1 MAWRRYLIALIA
13 LAGLAYGAWW
23 AWTTFLQEPPAAGG
37 QQGGFALPVDAA
49 ATRKD
54 TVLRT
59 VEAVGTLVANEQVTI
74 RPEIAGIVTLINF
87 TEGKEV
93 ERDAILFALDDTIL
107 QAELEQVKASLELS
121 QSTYD
126 RAAELLRRGSGTVAA
141 RDEALAQLTS
151 DRQQLQLAEARLEKT
166 VLDAPFT
173 GVVGLRSVSLGDYVS
188 VGEAMVTLSDLDT
201 LKIDFRI
208 PELFLAE
215 VSVGQELNVRVDALP
230 GETFTGEVFAIDPQ
244 VDVNGRALV
253 IRASLDNPEGRLR
266 PGLFA
271 RVDVVLERRP
281 DSLLVPEA
289 ALVPTRDGQT
299 VFRVVD
305 GKVEIVPVTIGL
317 RRDGE
322 VEVTSGLAEGD
333 VVVTGGQLKLRPGA
347 EVMVPELSGQGQ
359 QPAAPAEG
367 GEAEGGGA
375 GGGGAENGGAAGGQG
390 G

>member
-1 MAWRRYLIALIA
+1 MMAWRRYLIALIA

-23 AWTTFLQEPPAAGG
+23 AWTNFLQEPPPAGG

-87 TEGKEV
+87 TEGQEV
-93 ERDAILFALDDTIL
+93 ERDTILFALDDTIL

-166 VLDAPFT
+166 VLDAPFA

-230 GETFTGEVFAIDPQ
+230 GEEFRGEVARISPLLDAQ
-244 VDVNGRALV
+244 TRTAQAEIV
-253 IRASLDNPEGRLR
+253 IPNEEGRLM
-266 PGLFA
+266 A
-271 RVDVVLERRP
+271 
-281 DSLLVPEA
+281 
-289 ALVPTRDGQT
+289 DGCGPSSHLYDADAGIT
-299 VFRVVD
+299 VFVRHSVGVD
-305 GKVEIVPVTIGL
+305 FMIGAPRNPYGIAGCPSNPSTVIL
-317 RRDGE
+317 SSYG
-322 VEVTSGLAEGD
+322 
-333 VVVTGGQLKLRPGA
+333 
-347 EVMVPELSGQGQ
+347 PERLGPS
-359 QPAAPAEG
+359 E
-367 GEAEGGGA
+367 
-375 GGGGAENGGAAGGQG
+375 
-390 G
+390 